1 GLTADGVL
9 ATRSGALN
17 INLTSYRLR
26 PLLLVPERFDAELFI
41 PVLFRGTLAPFFR
54 ASDSPIAIAC
64 LRLFTFRPLPDLRVP
79 FLRRRIALST
89 VFDAAGPYL
98 RLREDFFVAILALLE
113 WIEKPFSAGL
123 AHVVP
128 KNPSLHR
135 VAGSLYVA
143 LP

>member
-1 GLTADGVL
+1 M
-9 ATRSGALN
+9 
-17 INLTSYRLR
+17 
-26 PLLLVPERFDAELFI
+26 LLFVPDRFDADPFP
-41 PVLFRGTLAPFFR
+41 PVRLRGTFAPFFR

-113 WIEKPFSAGL
+113 WIQKSVVAGL

-128 KNPSLHR
+128 NNLWLHR
-135 VAGSLYVA
+135 VAGPFHVA